1 MEETTV
7 VNSTTDQVSE
17 EQVANQ
23 STDQVQGS
31 TAPAQAPPSPTPS
44 SIDHKELETIQKK
57 AFGYAFNMMDE
68 ALKEMG
74 YEKPDNVK
82 TTDYVKQ
89 ILSDKG
95 TKTPDDKVK
104 QTDTDSE
111 ARIKALQEQLKE
123 KDNKLA
129 ELSESTSKQKRDFF
143 LNSLISNAEIQA
155 PDGLG
160 EAEKTR
166 YIERIKRTMTSE
178 LNSNYQIKEIG
189 DSYKLYSKDGEPIFD
204 GTPDMNIIDPRE
216 LIKRDFSEFLTAP
229 KVTKSVVKGTGSND
243 TNEKV
248 NVGRSFPSSIKTRD
262 DLYTYLDNDK
272 GLKLGTKEYTAEVLK
287 AKQELPHL
295 FK

>member
-1 MEETTV
+1 MEDTTV
-7 VNSTTDQVSE
+7 IN
-17 EQVANQ
+17 
-23 STDQVQGS
+23 STDQIGEVKVADQS
-31 TAPAQAPPSPTPS
+31 TETPKVPTPAPAPT
-44 SIDHKELETIQKK
+44 IDHKELESIQKK

-95 TKTPDDKVK
+95 TKPSEESVK
-104 QTDTDSE
+104 QTDTESE
-111 ARIKALQEQLKE
+111 ARIKALQDQLKE
-123 KDNKLA
+123 KEAKLV
-129 ELSESTSKQKRDFF
+129 ELSESTNKQKRDFF
-143 LNSLISNAEIQA
+143 LNSLISTAEIQA

-160 EAEKTR
+160 EAEKAR
-166 YIERIKRTMTSE
+166 YIERIKRTMSSE
-178 LNSNYQIKEIG
+178 LQSNYQIREVG

-204 GTPDMNIIDPRE
+204 GTPDMNIIDPVQ

-229 KVTKSVVKGTGSND
+229 KVTKSVVKGTGSNE

-248 NVGRSFPSSIKTRD
+248 NVGRSFPSTVKTKD
-262 DLYTYLDNDK
+262 DLYDHIASQ
-272 GLKLGTKEYTAEVLK
+272 GLKLGTKEFSTEVLK

>member
-1 MEETTV
+1 MEDTTV
-7 VNSTTDQVSE
+7 IN
-17 EQVANQ
+17 
-23 STDQVQGS
+23 STDQIGEVKVADQS
-31 TAPAQAPPSPTPS
+31 TETPKVPTPAPAPA
-44 SIDHKELETIQKK
+44 IDHKELESIQKK

-95 TKTPDDKVK
+95 TKPSEESVK
-104 QTDTDSE
+104 QTDTESE
-111 ARIKALQEQLKE
+111 ARIKALQDQLKE
-123 KDNKLA
+123 KEAKLV
-129 ELSESTSKQKRDFF
+129 ELSESTNKQKRDFF
-143 LNSLISNAEIQA
+143 LNSLISTAEIQA

-160 EAEKTR
+160 EAEKAR
-166 YIERIKRTMTSE
+166 YIERIKRTMSSE
-178 LNSNYQIKEIG
+178 LQSNYQIREVG

-204 GTPDMNIIDPRE
+204 GTPDMNIIDPVQ

-229 KVTKSVVKGTGSND
+229 KVTKSVVKGTGSNE

-248 NVGRSFPSSIKTRD
+248 NVGRSFPSTVKTKD
-262 DLYTYLDNDK
+262 DLYDHIASQ
-272 GLKLGTKEYTAEVLK
+272 GLKLGTKEFSTEVLK

>member
-1 MEETTV
+1 MEDTTV
-7 VNSTTDQVSE
+7 INTTEQVSE
-17 EQVANQ
+17 EQVTN
-23 STDQVQGS
+23 
-31 TAPAQAPPSPTPS
+31 QAPVEAPKEKVASTPPL
-44 SIDHKELETIQKK
+44 DQKEVDTIQKK

-68 ALKEMG
+68 ALKELG

-89 ILSDKG
+89 ILSEKG
-95 TKTPDDKVK
+95 TKPTEDTVK

-123 KDNKLA
+123 RDTKLA

-143 LNSLISNAEIQA
+143 LNSLISTAEIQA
-155 PDGLG
+155 PEGLG
-160 EAEKTR
+160 EAEKSR
-166 YIERIKRTMTSE
+166 YIERIKRTMSSE
-178 LNSNYQIKEIG
+178 LQSNYQIKEVG

-204 GTPDMNIIDPRE
+204 GTPDMNIIDPVQ

-229 KVTKSVVKGTGSND
+229 KVTKSVVKGTGSNE

-248 NVGRSFPSSIKTRD
+248 NVGRSFPSTIKTKD
-262 DLYTYLDNDK
+262 DLYDHISSK
-272 GLKLGTKEYTAEVLK
+272 GLKLGTREYLDEVLK
-287 AKQELPHL
+287 AKSELPHL

>member
-7 VNSTTDQVSE
+7 LNNTDQGSE
-17 EQVANQ
+17 EKVTTQTTTEPTTPTKDQAVA
-23 STDQVQGS
+23 
-31 TAPAQAPPSPTPS
+31 P
-44 SIDHKELETIQKK
+44 SIDHKELESIQKK

-74 YEKPDNVK
+74 YEKPDNIK

-95 TKTPDDKVK
+95 TKSSEESVK
-104 QTDTDSE
+104 QTDTESE
-111 ARIKALQEQLKE
+111 ARIKALQDQLKE
-123 KDNKLA
+123 KEAKLV
-129 ELSESTSKQKRDFF
+129 ELSESTNKQKRDFF
-143 LNSLISNAEIQA
+143 LNSLISTAEIQA
-155 PDGLG
+155 PEGLG
-160 EAEKTR
+160 EAEKAR
-166 YIERIKRTMTSE
+166 YIERIKRTMSSE
-178 LNSNYQIKEIG
+178 LQSNYQIREVG

-204 GTPDMNIIDPRE
+204 GTPDMNIIDPVQ

-229 KVTKSVVKGTGSND
+229 KVTKSVVKGTGSNE

-248 NVGRSFPSSIKTRD
+248 NVGRSFPSTVKTKD
-262 DLYTYLDNDK
+262 DLYNHIAGQ
-272 GLKLGTKEYTAEVLK
+272 GLKLGTKEFSTEVLK

>member
-7 VNSTTDQVSE
+7 IN
-17 EQVANQ
+17 
-23 STDQVQGS
+23 STDQIGEVKVADQS
-31 TAPAQAPPSPTPS
+31 TETPKVPTPAPAPT
-44 SIDHKELETIQKK
+44 IDHKELESIQKK

-95 TKTPDDKVK
+95 TKPSEESVK
-104 QTDTDSE
+104 QTDTESE
-111 ARIKALQEQLKE
+111 ARIKALQDQLKE
-123 KDNKLA
+123 KEAKLV
-129 ELSESTSKQKRDFF
+129 ELSESTNKQKRDFF
-143 LNSLISNAEIQA
+143 LNSLISTAEIQA

-160 EAEKTR
+160 EAEKAR
-166 YIERIKRTMTSE
+166 YIERIKRTMSSE
-178 LNSNYQIKEIG
+178 LQSNYQIREVG

-204 GTPDMNIIDPRE
+204 GTPDMNIIDPVQ

-229 KVTKSVVKGTGSND
+229 KVTKSVVKGTGSNE

-248 NVGRSFPSSIKTRD
+248 NVGRSFPSTVKTKD
-262 DLYTYLDNDK
+262 DLYDHIASQ
-272 GLKLGTKEYTAEVLK
+272 GLKLGTKEFSTEVLK

>member
-31 TAPAQAPPSPTPS
+31 TTPTPPTS

-155 PDGLG
+155 PEGLG

-178 LNSNYQIKEIG
+178 LNSNYQIREIG

-248 NVGRSFPSSIKTRD
+248 NVGRSFPSSIKTKD
-262 DLYTYLDNDK
+262 DLYEHIASK
-272 GLKLGTKEYTAEVLK
+272 GLNLGTKEFSVEVLK
-287 AKQELPHL
+287 AKEELPHL